1 LTHMGPEM
9 DWAWMEQ
16 NLPAGIEAGFDG
28 MVLTVT

>member
-1 LTHMGPEM
+1 M